1 MSRMGARWGRNITGV
16 CPSAA
21 LDSLP
26 PSEPRAPFPA
36 TAVGATSVAV
46 AFPSLLLP
54 QTAADGASRPPGHT
68 EHHVGVVRPVQLVPV
83 GVTACRQCA

>member
-54 QTAADGASRPPGHT
+54 QTAADRASRPPGRDSG
-68 EHHVGVVRPVQLVPV
+68 ERCFRPPP
-83 GVTACRQCA
+83 